1 MKSEVGN
8 VLSGTLDLDW
18 DTVPPHPRSPCLRPG
33 PASVQPPACQKRRPF
48 HKTNKTIKLLFSIL
62 TDYLQ
67 LFLVAN
73 SHKNSY
79 L

>member
-33 PASVQPPACQKRRPF
+33 PASVQPPACQEEEPSTKRV
-48 HKTNKTIKLLFSIL
+48 KQKKLLFSIL

-73 SHKNSY
+73 SLKNSY